1 MHDTVPGFARFT
13 FWVHLIVAVVLGVGM
28 LVFTELQAEWF
39 GFGEIGEWLPV
50 LRSFGALI
58 LGFGGF
64 TSYLG
69 ARARSWEQVD
79 YIVRGEIVYL
89 ALAVVVWLISALQGV
104 GPAMAST
111 LNLIL
116 CLVLLILFL
125 VSWFKRPR
133 V

>member
-13 FWVHLIVAVVLGVGM
+13 FWVHLIVAVVMGLGI
-28 LVFTELQAEWF
+28 LVFTDVTAEWF
-39 GFGEIGEWLPV
+39 GYGDTGEWLPV
-50 LRSFGALI
+50 LRSFGALL

-69 ARARSWEQVD
+69 ARAKSWDQVD
-79 YIVRGEIVYL
+79 YIVRAEIVYL
-89 ALAVVVWLISALQGV
+89 ALAVVVWLVNLVQGV
-104 GPAMAST
+104 GPALAST
-111 LNLIL
+111 INLII

-125 VSWFKRPR
+125 LSWFKRPR

>member
-13 FWVHLIVAVVLGVGM
+13 FWAHLIVAVVLGVGL
-28 LVFTELQAEWF
+28 LVLPDLMADWF
-39 GFGEIGEWLPV
+39 GFGKAGDWLPV
-50 LRSFGALI
+50 LRSFGAIL

-79 YIVRGEIVYL
+79 FIVRAEIVYL
-89 ALAVVVWLISALQGV
+89 ALAVAVWLISLIQGT

-111 LNLIL
+111 LNLII

-125 VSWFKRPR
+125 LSWFKRPR
-133 V
+133 I